1 MLIRKIFN
9 NTAHLILKPHKSKK
23 QTISQIQKTVKK
35 FIRNKQDTTLLH
47 HNIDE
52 AWHVFQAECIPVLAA
67 GGLIKRHSTYLFIYR
82 NGYWDL
88 PKGKHDA
95 GERIYDTAIRECCE
109 ECALSAS
116 KLKILKPLECTYH
129 LYSLKKRPVLKTT
142 FWFVMHYSGKN
153 NGKPQISEGITKVQW
168 FTKTQIKARLHEM
181 YPSVQDLLKA
191 SVL

>member
-1 MLIRKIFN
+1 MRKIFN
-9 NTAHLILKPHKSKK
+9 NTAQLILKPSQSKKHTIPQLQRIVQQFFSKK
-23 QTISQIQKTVKK
+23 QDAIVM
-35 FIRNKQDTTLLH
+35 H

-52 AWHVFQAECIPVLAA
+52 AWHVVQAECIPVIAA

-82 NGYWDL
+82 NGFWDL

-95 GERIYDTAIRECCE
+95 GERIFETAIRECSE

-116 KLKILKPLECTYH
+116 KLKILKPLDCTYH

-142 FWFVMHYSGKN
+142 FWFIMHYSGKT
-153 NGKPQISEGITKVQW
+153 NGKPQISEGITKVKW

-191 SVL
+191 FVL